1 MAQSSTIP
9 PDAEAAALDLDHMLC
24 FAIYSANGAFNRA
37 YRPLLDK
44 LGLTY
49 PQYLVLMALGEA
61 EGGLTVGEIGGRVFL
76 ESNTLTP
83 LLKRLEAAGHLI
95 RRRDTGDERQVRVSL
110 TEAGRA
116 LLHDACGVT
125 GALAGRLAITTA
137 EASALRDS
145 IAALRDALA
154 LPAET
159 GNRDG

>member
-1 MAQSSTIP
+1 MATADAPST
-9 PDAEAAALDLDHMLC
+9 DAPAPSLDLDHMLC

-83 LLKRLEAAGHLI
+83 LLKRLEAAGHLV

-110 TEAGRA
+110 TDTGRA
-116 LLHDACGVT
+116 LLQDACGVT
-125 GALAGRLAITTA
+125 GALAGRLAITQEQA
-137 EASALRDS
+137 VALRNS
-145 IAALRDALA
+145 VAALRDALA
-154 LPAET
+154 AP
-159 GNRDG
+159 GSRDG